1 MLFDNPFFAPP
12 EEVRQEWIDFN
23 GHLNMAYYNVLFDH
37 AVDHLFAK
45 LGCGPEYGEQRK
57 LSFFTAEAH
66 VRYVRE
72 LHAGDMTRCSLQLVN
87 HDGKRLHLYQE
98 LFHTD
103 GWLSATSE
111 TLLLHIDMSVRKVAT
126 IPDDIRE
133 KIDALAAAHQ
143 SLPQPA
149 TIGRGIALKRQQ
161 P

>member
-1 MLFDNPFFAPP
+1 MLFDSPFFAPP

-72 LHAGDMTRCSLQLVN
+72 LRAGDMTRCSLQLVN
-87 HDGKRLHLYQE
+87 HDAKRLHLYQE

-143 SLPQPA
+143 SLPQPT